1 MFSDVERAFMCV
13 VPRRPRLKDASER
26 VRRELAGIV
35 DQLSCLRS
43 ESSQL
48 TLTHAAAPEIL
59 CRQLCLASEHAG
71 SSPADLRCSFLKPF
85 LQLLRTDAPSSV
97 KQGIWV
103 HFGIFPPPKY

>member
-1 MFSDVERAFMCV
+1 MICV
-13 VPRRPRLKDASER
+13 VPCRPRLKDDSER

-43 ESSQL
+43 ELSQL
-48 TLTHAAAPEIL
+48 TLTHAAAPETP
-59 CRQLCLASEHAG
+59 CRQLCLASEHVG

-97 KQGIWV
+97 KQGIWARLRILIPFQNISV
-103 HFGIFPPPKY
+103 TNI